1 MNKSPGMD
9 SQIPLR
15 TMKAY
20 RRAGRISDP
29 RNEQGTFIA
38 SSTATSFPLLELH
51 G

>member
-20 RRAGRISDP
+20 RRAGRISDLK
-29 RNEQGTFIA
+29 NEQGIITAF
-38 SSTATSFPLLELH
+38 STTTSFPLLELQV
-51 G
+51 